1 MKILFFLL
9 ITLFFATIGFAEVSH
24 QSDETNKKI
33 EKIEEKLDTTKEELI
48 KYTQITEDTKER
60 VSDISGSVDRFTLI
74 LSLSIGLFGVLITG
88 IVIFFSFRST
98 NEAKLEA
105 KIVAQREAHDAAKEL
120 LQKWIDKEAK
130 SVFEAKVNTLSDKLQ
145 LKGNEILKQIE
156 EKASEQHQRHEED
169 HQKWMLNLYPTQEE
183 KDEIEK
189 EAKETES
196 KKEEDLTFNDY
207 WIKVVNKLNRKDY
220 ENALILIDK
229 AMKLSTNNAEQIT
242 ALLVAKGAM
251 LGENGKLNE
260 AIDIYDQVIF
270 THKESKMDIYIL
282 FVVMAKF
289 NKGVILGREG
299 QSNEAIKIYKEI
311 ITTYKNS
318 KIEGVLSHVINAI
331 INKLEVEI
339 ILDKPISD
347 DNMLILMNKLAHT
360 SKDIALIDML
370 LILQTAKTSPQDV
383 ELQTWLEKYKN
394 VKHSTWGFDVLDG
407 WIEKSN
413 YGEDIKARIRSYI
426 ETFKTHLHRT

>member
-289 NKGVILGREG
+289 NKGVILGRQG